1 MTYTKPEAYSELWYI
16 QNSSTFRTRDII
28 RIIGYLEPEA
38 YSEPCQN
45 IYDERFEKQLM
56 AIIVFTS

>member
-16 QNSSTFRTRDII
+16 QNSGTFRTRHIL

-38 YSEPCQN
+38 YSEPCQTSTM
-45 IYDERFEKQLM
+45 ERFEKQLM